1 MTSRFATITESDLG
15 CQRERT
21 KNLSEMN
28 QIKKTYYSQFF
39 FFCRSLII
47 FLSMLLFPQLGNAQ
61 NALTALRWPNTVFA
75 RALVN
80 AIQRAHKYCIKTN

>member
-21 KNLSEMN
+21 KNVSEMN

-39 FFCRSLII
+39 FLSIVNH
-47 FLSMLLFPQLGNAQ
+47 FLVYVAFPP
-61 NALTALRWPNTVFA
+61 TR
-75 RALVN
+75 
-80 AIQRAHKYCIKTN
+80 QRAECLDSIKVAEHSFCARSC

>member
-21 KNLSEMN
+21 KNVSEMN

-39 FFCRSLII
+39 FSVDR
-47 FLSMLLFPQLGNAQ
+47 
-61 NALTALRWPNTVFA
+61 
-75 RALVN
+75 
-80 AIQRAHKYCIKTN
+80 